1 MSARCPQDVVEIIKV
16 AHYNVKSSV
25 GIKKTVIYPKLDYY
39 ENLLGFLYGAD
50 EEVEKVPGQRGEAAA
65 HVR

>member
-1 MSARCPQDVVEIIKV
+1 MLPS
-16 AHYNVKSSV
+16 
-25 GIKKTVIYPKLDYY
+25 TVIYPKLDYY